1 MPYFEIPDG
10 ARAPSFQEMMLANI
24 LALKALDGEEHIYAI
39 EAKVV
44 ALGLV
49 NPDQQSYMMPNGKTT
64 KLKYYLG
71 WGRTYL
77 RYAGA
82 LESIKRGTWALT
94 DAGKQIDTLE
104 HAQTAYER
112 YTEQLE
118 QNNNKKLE
126 EERLA
131 NNDNEKLPPIDE
143 RNVCDDEEWKAARA
157 SLLEILKEI
166 RPDAFEKLSYL
177 LLCEAGFIDAEVV
190 GKGADGGIDG
200 WGTLQ
205 QELIS
210 FSIAFQCKRWQ
221 NKVGS
226 PQIRNFRGAILG
238 RVDKG
243 LFFATSKFTE
253 PAIKEAARDNIIAI
267 DLIDGEMFCDLLK
280 KYNLG
285 VASQDGQIR
294 IQNLAYFNNLQP
306 PNPQQQG
313 N

>member
-1 MPYFEIPDG
+1 MPDFEVEIEEG
-10 ARAPSFQEMMLANI
+10 TRAPSFPGMMLANVR
-24 LALKALDGEEHIYAI
+24 ALQTLGGTGHIYDIAR
-39 EAKVV
+39 EVV
-44 ALGLV
+44 ELEIVDA
-49 NPDQQSYMMPNGKTT
+49 NQQSYMMPNGTTT

-82 LESIKRGTWALT
+82 LESVAYGTWALT
-94 DAGKQIDTLE
+94 EAGNAINTLQDAR
-104 HAQTAYER
+104 AAYER

-118 QNNNKKLE
+118 QNNRRKEE
-126 EERLA
+126 EERFA
-131 NNDNEKLPPIDE
+131 NNDNEELPPIDE
-143 RNVCDDEEWKAARA
+143 GNVCDDEEWKAARA

-200 WGTLQ
+200 SGTLQ

-210 FSIAFQCKRWQ
+210 FNIAFQCKRWQ

-243 LFFATSKFTE
+243 LFFATSLFTE

-280 KYNLG
+280 QYNLG
-285 VASQDGQIR
+285 VETLRNGQIR
-294 IQNLAYFNNLQP
+294 IETLDYFNNL
-306 PNPQQQG
+306 
-313 N
+313 